1 MEVLGLYLLK
11 SVCCITLF
19 FGVYWCFLKNETF
32 FRFNRYFL
40 ISGLICSILLP
51 FYTYTYELRL
61 NLPISNAANEL
72 SAGIDSS
79 LIKENL
85 LSSYVGIAYAVIVLF
100 LLARHIFG
108 LLKIKKVISKSGYRS
123 IKNCRLVSTPEFKSS
138 FSVFNYIFFDSSEE
152 LSDTEKKMI
161 LRHELAHVK
170 QAHWADLVLAQLFCS
185 LQWFNPL
192 AWIYLK
198 AIRQNHEFL
207 ADEHVLKQ
215 GSSVAGYRA
224 VLLNHFVGTR
234 VFSISSAFYHYPQ
247 QRIKMLARPASVWIK
262 KTAVL
267 SILPAL
273 AFFLWAFSE
282 PEIILQEPAA
292 TQQRPALEKSAI
304 EKPAARNEVM
314 EATAMINNP
323 IKKVAVG
330 KNKRTSLKISARPEI
345 KLENQPVTP
354 QENQLLTER
363 NHTIDVKVNGKEN
376 SVISPKP
383 LFFLDGVE
391 MITDI
396 NSINPNHIEAIN
408 IIKGAQAIEMY
419 GDRAKDGV
427 IQITTK
433 NKTTANLK
441 SDLKLDKQ

>member
-11 SVCCITLF
+11 SACCITVF

-32 FRFNRYFL
+32 FHFNRYFL
-40 ISGLICSILLP
+40 IAGLICSILLP

-61 NLPISNAANEL
+61 IVPISQDAPSIGTTAA
-72 SAGIDSS
+72 SSS
-79 LIKENL
+79 LLKDKL
-85 LSSYVGIAYAVIVLF
+85 LSNYAGIAYAAIVCF
-100 LLARHIFG
+100 LVARHVLG
-108 LLKIKKVISKSGYRS
+108 LLKIKQVIAKSGYRS
-123 IKNCRLVSTPEFKSS
+123 IKDCRLVSTPEFKSS

-198 AIRQNHEFL
+198 VIRQNHEFL

-247 QRIKMLARPASVWIK
+247 QRIKMLARPASLWIK
-262 KTAVL
+262 KIAAM

-273 AFFLWAFSE
+273 ALFLWAFSE
-282 PEIILQEPAA
+282 PEVILQEGVA
-292 TQQRPALEKSAI
+292 TLQKPVLIKPALEKPAVRNAEI
-304 EKPAARNEVM
+304 EARAKLN
-314 EATAMINNP
+314 TP
-323 IKKVAVG
+323 IKKISVE
-330 KNKRTSLKISARPEI
+330 KTKTTTLKTSVKPE
-345 KLENQPVTP
+345 KQPIPP
-354 QENQLLTER
+354 QEDHLIIDRAN
-363 NHTIDVKVNGKEN
+363 TIDVRTSEKEP
-376 SVISPKP
+376 SLVQPKP

-391 MITDI
+391 MIGGI
-396 NSINPNHIEAIN
+396 NSINPDHIEAIN
-408 IIKGAQAIEMY
+408 VIKGAKAIEMY

-433 NKTTANLK
+433 NKTIANLK
-441 SDLKLDKQ
+441 IDRVKSDKQ